1 VIKILI
7 IKNCRLYNSPD
18 KTTDILIKNGKISKI
33 GRLKSRFPGEETI
46 DARGRIV
53 APGFIDVHIQ
63 GAGGADVLD
72 GTVDALKTMSR
83 TVARFGTT
91 SFLATTVYKPGKDN
105 AHLEI
110 AADATGKNLGGAN
123 LLGIHLEGPFISLNK
138 KGMIQPDCICEP
150 SLQVLDDIQTISK
163 GALKMMTIA
172 PELKGSL
179 EIIKKI
185 RGRGIIA
192 SFAHSS
198 AAYEETLEGIKA
210 GITHVTH
217 LYNAMMPIHHRAPG
231 PLPAIFENK
240 KLTAQIITDGVHVH
254 PRVLNFAWDIL
265 GARRCISITD
275 GMQAIGLPEGKYV
288 YNGIEY
294 ESKNGAARYH
304 DGTLIGTALGQNQLL
319 ARLMKFTGCTLE
331 QAIKTATENPAK
343 LLGIY
348 NRKGS
353 ITPGKD
359 ADIVILN
366 KDLSVFSTI
375 VSGAVV

>member
-1 VIKILI
+1 MIKILI